1 MREKDKEIDL
11 ILDRIPTLSQRQY
24 SLTSQLSYLSKL
36 AIKLGLYDADDYIK
50 VNMFHK
56 GLNIK

>member
-36 AIKLGLYDADDYIK
+36 AIKCGLYDADDYIQ
-50 VNMFHK
+50 VNMVHK